1 MPKIEAF
8 QKYTSEYDNWF
19 VVNRFAFLS
28 ELNAVKK
35 ILPKTN
41 GVIEIGIGSGV
52 FAKPL
57 GIKEGIDPAEA
68 MRQKAE
74 QKGLKVLDAVAEQL
88 PYPNASLN
96 GAVMITSICFVDD
109 IYLSFKEAYRVLKN
123 DGFLILGFVD
133 KDSPVGKE
141 YLKYKDQSL
150 FYKEATFCGTE
161 ELFEVLKQK
170 GFRVEE
176 TWQTIFGKI
185 EEIREP
191 QTVIEGFGEGSFV
204 VIKALKQD
212 GRSL

>member
-8 QKYTSEYDNWF
+8 QKYASEYDNWF
-19 VVNRFAFLS
+19 VINRFAFLS
-28 ELNAVKK
+28 EIEAVKK
-35 ILPKTN
+35 TLSQTN
-41 GVIEIGIGSGV
+41 GVIEIGIGSGI
-52 FAKPL
+52 FAEPL
-57 GIKEGIDPAEA
+57 GIAEGIDPSEA

-74 QKGLKVLDAVAEQL
+74 QKGLKVLDAVAEHL
-88 PYPNASLN
+88 PYPDASRN

-109 IYLSFKEAYRVLKN
+109 IYQSFKEAYRVLKK

-141 YLKYKDQSL
+141 YLKYKEQSM
-150 FYKEATFCGTE
+150 FYKQAAFFGTE
-161 ELFEVLKQK
+161 ELFEILKHT

-176 TWQTIFGKI
+176 TWQTIFGKV

-191 QTVIEGFGEGSFV
+191 QAVIEGFGEGSFV
-204 VIKALKQD
+204 VIKALKED